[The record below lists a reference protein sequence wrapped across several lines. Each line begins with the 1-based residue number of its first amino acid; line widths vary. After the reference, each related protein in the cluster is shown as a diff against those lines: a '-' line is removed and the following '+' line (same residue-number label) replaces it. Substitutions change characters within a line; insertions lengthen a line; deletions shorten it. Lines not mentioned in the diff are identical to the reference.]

1 MAVEKMSLAKAL
13 NESLRKALDTDPKVL
28 IMGED
33 VGKLGG
39 VFRITDGLQKDFGEG
54 RVIDTPLAES
64 GIVGTA
70 IGLALRGYRPI
81 VEIQFDGFV
90 FPAYDQIVTQLAKMH
105 ARALGKVKMP
115 VVIRIPYGGG
125 IGAVEHHSESP
136 EALFAH
142 VAGLKV
148 VSPSNAS
155 DAYWMM
161 QQAVQSDDPIIFFEP
176 KRRYWDKGELDT
188 ESIPG
193 PLHKAAVAREGSDL
207 TLVAYGPMVKV
218 CLEAAA
224 AAQEEGKS
232 VEVLD
237 LRSMSP
243 IDFDA
248 VQASVE
254 KTGLLVVVHEA
265 PVFYGSGAEIA
276 ARITERCFYH
286 LEAPVLRVGGY
297 HAPTRRPGWRTST
310 CRVSTGCSMPST
322 ARWRTEERVV
332 TTMTE
337 TSARFREFKM
347 PDVGEGLTEAEIL
360 KWFVQPG
367 DTVTDGQ
374 VVCEVETAKA
384 AVELPIPFDGVVHE
398 LRFPEG
404 TTVDVGEVI
413 IAVDVAPGSG
423 DAPAEPE
430 PVQEAVA
437 EPAAEEAP
445 KGRQPV
451 LVGYGVAES
460 STKRRARK
468 GAEIPGPAA
477 AAAQAEI
484 NGHRAKV
491 AESRPLAKPPVRKLA
506 KDLGIDL
513 ATVTPTGEGGV
524 ITREDVHAAAA
535 PAPAEAPVRAEEA
548 VAAPAP
554 VEAVAPV
561 GRETR
566 IPVKGVRKAI
576 AQAMVGSAF
585 TAPHVTEFVTV
596 DVTRTMKLVAELKED
611 KDMAGVRVNPLL
623 VIAKALLVAI
633 KRNPAVNAAWDE
645 ANQEIVQKHYVNLGI
660 AAATPR
666 GLIVPNIKDA
676 HDKTLP
682 ELGAALADLVSTARE
697 GKTSPAAMA
706 GGTVTITNVGVF
718 GVDTGTPILNPGESA
733 ILAVGAIKLQPWVHK
748 GKVKPRQVT
757 TLALS
762 FDHRLVDGELGS
774 KVLADVAAILEQ
786 PKRLITWG

>member
-1 MAVEKMSLAKAL
+1 M
-13 NESLRKALDTDPKVL
+13 
-28 IMGED
+28 
-33 VGKLGG
+33 
-39 VFRITDGLQKDFGEG
+39 
-54 RVIDTPLAES
+54 
-64 GIVGTA
+64 
-70 IGLALRGYRPI
+70 
-81 VEIQFDGFV
+81 
-90 FPAYDQIVTQLAKMH
+90 
-105 ARALGKVKMP
+105 
-115 VVIRIPYGGG
+115 
-125 IGAVEHHSESP
+125 
-136 EALFAH
+136 
-142 VAGLKV
+142 
-148 VSPSNAS
+148 
-155 DAYWMM
+155 
-161 QQAVQSDDPIIFFEP
+161 
-176 KRRYWDKGELDT
+176 
-188 ESIPG
+188 
-193 PLHKAAVAREGSDL
+193 
-207 TLVAYGPMVKV
+207 
-218 CLEAAA
+218 
-224 AAQEEGKS
+224 
-232 VEVLD
+232 
-237 LRSMSP
+237 
-243 IDFDA
+243 
-248 VQASVE
+248 
-254 KTGLLVVVHEA
+254 
-265 PVFYGSGAEIA
+265 
-276 ARITERCFYH
+276 
-286 LEAPVLRVGGY
+286 
-297 HAPTRRPGWRTST
+297 
-310 CRVSTGCSMPST
+310 
-322 ARWRTEERVV
+322 

-423 DAPAEPE
+423 DAPAAERAPAAVQQ
-430 PVQEAVA
+430 PVTEA
-437 EPAAEEAP
+437 EPEAP
-445 KGRQPV
+445 KARKPV
-451 LVGYGVAES
+451 LVGYGVSES

-468 GAEIPGPAA
+468 GVEVPGPAA
-477 AAAQAEI
+477 AAIQAEI
-484 NGHRAKV
+484 NGHGAV
-491 AESRPLAKPPVRKLA
+491 VPESRPLAKPPVRKLA

-513 ATVTPTGEGGV
+513 ATVTPTGEGGI
-524 ITREDVHAAAA
+524 ITREDVHAAAVPAAAEVPAPSA
-535 PAPAEAPVRAEEA
+535 PAVAVQAP
-548 VAAPAP
+548 AAPAA
-554 VEAVAPV
+554 AVGA
-561 GRETR
+561 RETR

-623 VIAKALLVAI
+623 IIAKALLVAI
-633 KRNPAVNAAWDE
+633 RRNPEVNAAWDE
-645 ANQEIVQKHYVNLGI
+645 AAQEIVQKHYVNLGI

-682 ELGAALADLVSTARE
+682 QLAASLGELVSTARE

-786 PKRLITWG
+786 PKRLITWA

>member
-1 MAVEKMSLAKAL
+1 M
-13 NESLRKALDTDPKVL
+13 
-28 IMGED
+28 
-33 VGKLGG
+33 
-39 VFRITDGLQKDFGEG
+39 
-54 RVIDTPLAES
+54 
-64 GIVGTA
+64 
-70 IGLALRGYRPI
+70 
-81 VEIQFDGFV
+81 
-90 FPAYDQIVTQLAKMH
+90 
-105 ARALGKVKMP
+105 
-115 VVIRIPYGGG
+115 
-125 IGAVEHHSESP
+125 
-136 EALFAH
+136 
-142 VAGLKV
+142 
-148 VSPSNAS
+148 
-155 DAYWMM
+155 
-161 QQAVQSDDPIIFFEP
+161 
-176 KRRYWDKGELDT
+176 
-188 ESIPG
+188 
-193 PLHKAAVAREGSDL
+193 
-207 TLVAYGPMVKV
+207 
-218 CLEAAA
+218 
-224 AAQEEGKS
+224 
-232 VEVLD
+232 
-237 LRSMSP
+237 
-243 IDFDA
+243 
-248 VQASVE
+248 
-254 KTGLLVVVHEA
+254 
-265 PVFYGSGAEIA
+265 
-276 ARITERCFYH
+276 
-286 LEAPVLRVGGY
+286 
-297 HAPTRRPGWRTST
+297 
-310 CRVSTGCSMPST
+310 
-322 ARWRTEERVV
+322 

-404 TTVDVGEVI
+404 TTVDVGQVI
-413 IAVDVAPGSG
+413 IAIDVAPGSG
-423 DAPAEPE
+423 DAPAPAAAAPAQE
-430 PVQEAVA
+430 PVEAPEA
-437 EPAAEEAP
+437 EP
-445 KGRQPV
+445 KGRTPV

-460 STKRRARK
+460 STKRRPRK
-468 GAEIPGPAA
+468 GAAAAPEAAAVAAAVQAELNGHGAAAPAPAA
-477 AAAQAEI
+477 TAPAGAPA
-484 NGHRAKV
+484 GG
-491 AESRPLAKPPVRKLA
+491 RPLAKPPVRKLA

-513 ATVTPTGEGGV
+513 ATVVPTGKDGI

-535 PAPAEAPVRAEEA
+535 PAAAEAPA
-548 VAAPAP
+548 
-554 VEAVAPV
+554 AVAPPV
-561 GRETR
+561 APEDPAAAVPAAVSDSARETR

-623 VIAKALLVAI
+623 IIAKALLVAI
-633 KRNPAVNAAWDE
+633 KRNPEVNAAWDE

-682 ELGAALADLVSTARE
+682 QLAEALGELVTTARD

-786 PKRLITWG
+786 PKRLITWA